1 MFSGSEVTEQCAGC
15 SRRAWVPP
23 YCQAARGIGWRAV
36 ISWCMYEVWLKR
48 NRTARA
54 DHKVGGPSTSETLDI
69 NLYHIV
75 EMCAIQHL
83 DIAIILLS
91 TALCFIDDA
100 DAGHSGLDVLD

>member
-1 MFSGSEVTEQCAGC
+1 M
-15 SRRAWVPP
+15 
-23 YCQAARGIGWRAV
+23 
-36 ISWCMYEVWLKR
+36 WLKR

-54 DHKVGGPSTSETLDI
+54 GHKVGGPKTSETLDI

-75 EMCAIQHL
+75 VMCAKRHL

-100 DAGHSGLDVLD
+100 DSGHSGLDVLDRFKMGSLDNLFHLKEQPKVTGR